1 MSVTLAGL
9 LTSCA
14 QDLRDAS
21 NQTFTTAV
29 LTDLI
34 NAALSEI
41 SRICPGRFRV
51 DITPV
56 ADQLDYRLRRMGSD
70 LSLTTPFGVASTDT
84 FTCTAHGLTANTP
97 IRFVSLVGG
106 AGITLNQTY
115 YVIASGLTTDAF
127 KVSAT
132 LAGSTIDFTTNISS
146 GSFYAVTSD
155 DPIPEIDVMRVEVLD
170 TTDTPWSLKGTL
182 RSRYGERSNSS
193 AAGWEVWNGTLSL
206 TPAQEAGIDP
216 TTDIL
221 RVWGYAPYAELTAS
235 PANTVTLSME
245 QEYALRDYVR
255 IEAIKMLLASREL
268 YSQWQTA
275 SRNSDV
281 TLGQLSGLYAQ
292 ADAAW
297 KRRARAM
304 ATLREAAD

>member
-14 QDLRDAS
+14 QDLRDTG
-21 NQTFTTAV
+21 NNTFSTGV

-34 NAALSEI
+34 NSAISEI
-41 SRICPGRFRV
+41 GRICPGRFRV

-70 LSLTTPFGVASTDT
+70 LSLTTPYGSASTDT
-84 FTCTAHGLTANTP
+84 LTCTAHGLTATTP
-97 IRFVSLVGG
+97 IRFVSIGGG
-106 AGITLNQTY
+106 AGITVGTTY
-115 YVIASGLTTDAF
+115 YVIASGLTSSAF
-127 KVSAT
+127 KVSTASG
-132 LAGSTIDFTTNISS
+132 GSTIDVTTDVSY
-146 GSFYAVTSD
+146 GSFYAVIDD

-170 TTDTPWSLKGTL
+170 TTDTPWSRQATL

-206 TPAQEAGIDP
+206 TEAQEENIDP

-235 PANTVTLSME
+235 PANTVTLSLE

-268 YSQWQTA
+268 YSQWQTT

-281 TLGQLSGLYAQ
+281 SLGQLSGLYAQ
-292 ADAAW
+292 AEASW
-297 KRRARAM
+297 KRRSRAM

>member
-14 QDLRDAS
+14 QDLRDTS
-21 NQTFTTAV
+21 NNTFATAV

-34 NAALSEI
+34 NSALAEI
-41 SRICPGRFRV
+41 GRICPGRFRI

-56 ADQLDYRLRRMGSD
+56 ADQLDYRLRRAGSD

-97 IRFVSLVGG
+97 IRFVALGG
-106 AGITLNQTY
+106 GTGITVGTTY
-115 YVIASGLTTDAF
+115 YVISSGLTANAF
-127 KVSAT
+127 KVST
-132 LAGSTIDFTTNISS
+132 SVGGSTIDFTTDISY
-146 GSFYAVTSD
+146 GSFYAVTDD

-170 TTDTPWSLKGTL
+170 TTNTPWSRQATL
-182 RSRYGERSNSS
+182 RSRYGEHSNSS
-193 AAGWEVWNGTLSL
+193 GAGWEVWNGTLSL
-206 TPAQEAGIDP
+206 TAAQEGTIDP

-235 PANTVTLSME
+235 PANTVTLSLE

-268 YSQWQTA
+268 YSQWQTS

-281 TLGQLSGLYAQ
+281 SLGQLSGLYAQ
-292 ADAAW
+292 AESAW
-297 KRRARAM
+297 KRRSRSM